1 LLENREVVNNS
12 VTFKS
17 ASKSFNLS
25 AFKAAWMFSDNAD
38 YMARIAATGH
48 SGDINTLGVVAAQAA
63 LNEGEPWLKQL
74 IDYVD
79 GNHEFVAE
87 YVGKRIPLL
96 KYTKPQGTYLGWV
109 DVSGLIERIGASAQA
124 AKLNQGRPAGA
135 RPVTAEMVVQEFLV
149 KQARVQIN
157 AGTNYGQAGTGR
169 MRMNLGTSRK
179 TLEMALSSIASALQ
193 KV

>member
-1 LLENREVVNNS
+1 MLFRS
-12 VTFKS
+12 
-17 ASKSFNLS
+17 
-25 AFKAAWMFSDNAD
+25 SDNAD

-74 IDYVD
+74 ISYID
-79 GNHEFVAE
+79 GNHEFVSDFVA
-87 YVGKRIPLL
+87 KRIPLL

-109 DVSGLIERIGASAQA
+109 DVSGLIERIGAGAKA
-124 AKLNQGRPAGA
+124 AKANQGRPASA
-135 RPVTAEMVVQEFLV
+135 RPITAEMIVQDFLV
-149 KQARVQIN
+149 KRAKVQIN

-179 TLEMALSSIASALQ
+179 TLEMALGSIASALQ
-193 KV
+193 KL